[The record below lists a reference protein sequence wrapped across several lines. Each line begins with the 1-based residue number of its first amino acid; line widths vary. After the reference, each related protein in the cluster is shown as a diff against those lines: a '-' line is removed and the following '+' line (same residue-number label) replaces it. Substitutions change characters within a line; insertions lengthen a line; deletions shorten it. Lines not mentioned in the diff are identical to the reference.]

1 MKQTA
6 FAIMIALA
14 TVIDVVM
21 APGAIARPLGHEA
34 QAVIDTLLSPP
45 AIKPE
50 PGFTAKML
58 IPPGE
63 LYDPLFMVP
72 RGTAILMN
80 DDGKATDGHG
90 SRVLSVTPKGKSR
103 S

>member
-34 QAVIDTLLSPP
+34 QAVIDTLLAPP

-50 PGFTAKML
+50 PRVHSKDADTARRAL
-58 IPPGE
+58 RPA
-63 LYDPLFMVP
+63 V
-72 RGTAILMN
+72 
-80 DDGKATDGHG
+80 HG
-90 SRVLSVTPKGKSR
+90 AARHGDLDE
-103 S
+103 